1 MRAVADGHSPRA
13 SPRDDQ
19 GHDARRGAPGGQLEG
34 VVRGEKGKLACYMYS
49 CRTLQLCSYYIATAE
64 YMS

>member
-13 SPRDDQ
+13 SPLDDQ

-34 VVRGEKGKLACYMYS
+34 VVRGEKGKLAC
-49 CRTLQLCSYYIATAE
+49 TLQLYTVATTRSYYT
-64 YMS
+64 